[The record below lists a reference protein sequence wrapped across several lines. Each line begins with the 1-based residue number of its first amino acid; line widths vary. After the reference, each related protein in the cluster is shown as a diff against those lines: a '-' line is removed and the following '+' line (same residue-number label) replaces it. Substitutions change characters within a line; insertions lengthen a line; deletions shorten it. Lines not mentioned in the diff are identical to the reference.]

1 MLNLVHNFTQGST
14 GSTRGSKMISEVAVQ
29 SLDEYD
35 LGEILPLDHETDD
48 GVRVLLL
55 FRAVL
60 CAALCATAAD
70 TSCVEGTEL
79 GQRVVQVL

>member
-1 MLNLVHNFTQGST
+1 MLNLVHSFTQGST
-14 GSTRGSKMISEVAVQ
+14 GSTRGSKMVSEVAMQ

-35 LGEILPLDHETDD
+35 LGEILPLDREID

>member
-1 MLNLVHNFTQGST
+1 VLNLVHNFTQSLNSSPLDEDHHDLRT
-14 GSTRGSKMISEVAVQ
+14 VP
-29 SLDEYD
+29 SLDD
-35 LGEILPLDHETDD
+35 EIED
-48 GVRVLLL
+48 GIRALLL

-79 GQRVVQVL
+79 GQRVVQIL